1 MLEKLNKLNGMKIGR
16 ITITDGKRFVLSL
29 SVLLMLVV
37 VLTTTLIKVIGSEK
51 DPMMVRITNP
61 AIVGCY
67 VMDHKLHDG
76 TKVFR
81 LTTPR
86 GVEWCVGTESLQYSL
101 DAYRASG
108 EYGQPVKADK

>member
-1 MLEKLNKLNGMKIGR
+1 MLNKLNGKRIGKLN
-16 ITITDGKRFVLSL
+16 IINGKRFVLSL
-29 SVLLMLVV
+29 SILLMLVV

-51 DPMMVRITNP
+51 DPMMVRVTDPKVI
-61 AIVGCY
+61 GCY
-67 VMDHKLHDG
+67 VLDHKLYDG

>member
-1 MLEKLNKLNGMKIGR
+1 MLERLNGKRIGKLNIVNGR
-16 ITITDGKRFVLSL
+16 RFVLSL

-37 VLTTTLIKVIGSEK
+37 VLTTTLVKTLGSEK

>member
-1 MLEKLNKLNGMKIGR
+1 MLNKLNKLNGMKIGKL
-16 ITITDGKRFVLSL
+16 TITNGKRFVTSL
-29 SVLLMLVV
+29 SVLLLMVV
-37 VLTTTLIKVIGSEK
+37 VLTTTLFKAIESEK
-51 DPMMVRITNP
+51 DPMMIRITDP
-61 AIVGCY
+61 KVVGCY
-67 VMDHKLHDG
+67 VLDHKLYDG

-101 DAYRASG
+101 DVYRASG

>member
-1 MLEKLNKLNGMKIGR
+1 MLNKLNGVKIGKIK
-16 ITITDGKRFVLSL
+16 ITNGKRFITSL

-86 GVEWCVGTESLQYSL
+86 GVEWCVGTENLQRSL

-108 EYGQPVKADK
+108 EYGRKLADK

>member
-1 MLEKLNKLNGMKIGR
+1 MLERLNGKRIGKL
-16 ITITDGKRFVLSL
+16 TITNGKRFVASL
-29 SVLLMLVV
+29 SVLIVVV
-37 VLTTTLIKVIGSEK
+37 VLTTTFVKVIGSEK
-51 DPMMVRITNP
+51 DPMMTRVNNP

-67 VMDHKLHDG
+67 VMDHVLYDG

-86 GVEWCVGTESLQYSL
+86 GVEWCVGTENLQRSL

-108 EYGQPVKADK
+108 EYGKKLADK